1 METIVTNSDTGEVYT
16 IEKQL
21 SKGKFGKVFQAILKD
36 SNKRFILKESA
47 SIHQDVLTRLQKINH
62 PALQTSTQMIRT
74 NQKSYLIRPYE
85 DGISLKEF
93 IANRKYYPNFFW
105 IKAFIY
111 LLEGLEQL
119 HANNLIHRDIKPGNI
134 ILPIPVKTN
143 KTSADPTKIRL
154 IDFEQTLIIGL
165 PMQAWRAPFAL
176 CYSPP
181 EQLLNRNH
189 LTGPWSDLF
198 SLAMTLYETLCR
210 KPAFWYHDPEML
222 MHMQL
227 NQPIKNNGIKQSLFA
242 IIVKATY
249 REPFRLPPRA
259 LMFPEIDDFIQKSIE
274 KRYQEAREFIT
285 DLENLINTYNQ
296 SH

>member
-1 METIVTNSDTGEVYT
+1 
-16 IEKQL
+16 
-21 SKGKFGKVFQAILKD
+21 
-36 SNKRFILKESA
+36 
-47 SIHQDVLTRLQKINH
+47 
-62 PALQTSTQMIRT
+62 
-74 NQKSYLIRPYE
+74 
-85 DGISLKEF
+85 
-93 IANRKYYPNFFW
+93 
-105 IKAFIY
+105 
-111 LLEGLEQL
+111 
-119 HANNLIHRDIKPGNI
+119 
-134 ILPIPVKTN
+134 
-143 KTSADPTKIRL
+143 
-154 IDFEQTLIIGL
+154 
-165 PMQAWRAPFAL
+165 MQAWRAPFAL